1 MMAQPYATA
10 MTGLG
15 KVATFVQEQVHLQT
29 YLSYFLLR

>member
-15 KVATFVQEQVHLQT
+15 KVATFVQEQVHIET
-29 YLSYFLLR
+29 FPSYFPLR